1 MFPSS
6 SQRRYW
12 TFRNEEETNA
22 HRRAHNHEFQQ
33 KHGDRLGLNVNLKR
47 ISHFM

>member
-12 TFRNEEETNA
+12 TFRNEEETREK
-22 HRRAHNHEFQQ
+22 RREHNHEYQRI
-33 KHGDRLGLNVNLKR
+33 HGDRLGLNVGIKS
-47 ISHFM
+47 I